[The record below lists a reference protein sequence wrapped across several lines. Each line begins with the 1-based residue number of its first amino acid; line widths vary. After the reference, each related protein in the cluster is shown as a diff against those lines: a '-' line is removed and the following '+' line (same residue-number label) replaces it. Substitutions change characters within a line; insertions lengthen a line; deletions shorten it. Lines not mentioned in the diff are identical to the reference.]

1 VRRAAG
7 GAVLELITDSGAL
20 AAWIRRLRWGEEERI
35 PMRAS
40 RRKSAI
46 RWTGTLPLESEGA
59 RYRFRVLT
67 QSGLRHLDQL
77 GVHRHTPGDEHDFAL
92 VAQGPPAWV
101 PDATCYQIFPDRFA
115 DGDPTN
121 NVLDGEYLYHNQ
133 PVRARRWNAL
143 PRRRAGFREFYGG
156 DLLGIVQ
163 RLDHV
168 RALGADTLY
177 LTPIFESPSSHK
189 YDAVSY
195 DRVDSHLG
203 GEAALIGLRRAL
215 DAAGMRLVLDAV
227 WNHTG
232 DGHEWFV
239 KARFHPD
246 SPERAM
252 YTFDSRGGYSSWLGV
267 KSLPKLDY
275 ASPLVNDRIYRLP
288 DSAAKRWLRAPFRA
302 DGWRIDVA
310 HMMGAGGADRGNPD
324 LHRAIRRE
332 LKAEFP
338 EAWIFGEHFFEAS
351 RWLQGD
357 QEDGAMNYHGF
368 ANPVGE
374 WLSGANYLG
383 EPVALDARE
392 LAVQLTGVLAR
403 VPFAHALANYNLL
416 SSHDLPRVLTRVGGD
431 ARLARLG
438 AVLLATWVGV
448 PGVYYGDEI
457 GLEGGPDPDN
467 RRCMPWDEKSWDQPT
482 LAAYR
487 ELLALRRK
495 SPALRRGRLEV
506 LHASGDVLAFLREGG
521 GESVIVA
528 VNRGSRAAAIQLRL
542 AAGAGE
548 WSVVFGGGELTRVN
562 SGLRLT
568 VPSRGAVIFNAWT

>member
-1 VRRAAG
+1 MTTAAG
-7 GAVLELITDSGAL
+7 GAGLELITDSGVE

-35 PMRAS
+35 PMRAT
-40 RRKSAI
+40 RRGSAI
-46 RWTGTLPLESEGA
+46 CWTATLPLESEAA

-67 QSGLRHLDQL
+67 RSGLRHLDQL
-77 GVHRHTPGDEHDFAL
+77 GVHRHTPGDEHDFT
-92 VAQGPPAWV
+92 VVVSGPPAWV
-101 PDATCYQIFPDRFA
+101 PDAIAYQIFPDRFA
-115 DGDPTN
+115 DGDPSN
-121 NVLDGEYLYHNQ
+121 NVLDGEYLYQGQ
-133 PVRARRWNAL
+133 PVRARRWNSR
-143 PRRRAGFREFYGG
+143 PRRGAGFREFYGG
-156 DLLGIVQ
+156 DLIGIAQ

-203 GEAALIGLRRAL
+203 GDAALTQLRRAL
-215 DAAGMRLVLDAV
+215 DDRGMRLILDAV

-232 DGHEWFV
+232 DGHEWFL
-239 KARFHPD
+239 KARSDPD

-252 YTFDSRGGYSSWLGV
+252 YTFDAKGGYSSWLGV

-275 ASPLVNDRIYRLP
+275 ASPLVHDRIYRFP

-310 HMMGAGGADRGNPD
+310 HMMGAGGTDRGNPD

-332 LKAEFP
+332 LKADFP
-338 EAWIFGEHFFEAS
+338 EAWIFGEHFFEAA

-368 ANPVGE
+368 TNPVGE

-383 EPVALDARE
+383 EPVALDARD
-392 LAVQLTGVLAR
+392 LAVQLTCVLAKI
-403 VPFAHALANYNLL
+403 PFAHALALYNLL
-416 SSHDLPRVLTRVGGD
+416 SSHDLPRILTRVGGD

-438 AVLLATWVGV
+438 AVLQATWVGV

-467 RRCMPWDEKSWDQPT
+467 RRCMPWDQKSWDQLT
-482 LAAYR
+482 LAAHR
-487 ELLALRRK
+487 DLLALRRD
-495 SPALRRGRLEV
+495 SLALRRGRLEV

-521 GESVIVA
+521 GERVIVA
-528 VNRGSRAAAIQLRL
+528 VNRGSRAATVQLRL
-542 AAGAGE
+542 ASGARK
-548 WSVVFGGGELTRVN
+548 WSVVFGGGELTRLR

-568 VPSRGAVIFNAWT
+568 LSSREAVILSGRA